1 MPAYGELAQD
11 TALDMGLVDE
21 FQATIHSLQPHQ
33 IYSLPDLTEHI
44 NHRGKHKAPE
54 IKLADGLFLDRSQL
68 SAPSGVPEAKPE
80 GFGFILKKALR
91 VGREMSRNK
100 VFMGEVTAE
109 WFEHDHSDSMDVAV
123 KPLVNRKALLGE
135 LAMLQYMNSM
145 GIPTFRPTGFIF
157 NKKASRSHL
166 LTEFQGPV
174 ETIDTWDW
182 KRMDM
187 GEQWEMFTYSVE
199 TAAMLNSSLLFHRDL
214 QPRNIATDDRNRI
227 VIVDPE
233 FTVSALELA
242 ETALSTQD
250 DTVRVFITSEIKD
263 LMSYE
268 LSEICRSAYE
278 YIFECMPWD
287 ERPASI
293 VDEFKE
299 YEHHILNPY
308 KEALIRRDSKYLPV
322 LLDAFELV
330 LQERRELAQ
339 NPAGES

>member
-1 MPAYGELAQD
+1 MAAYGELGQD

-21 FQATIHSLQPHQ
+21 FQATLNNLQRHQ
-33 IYSLPDLTEHI
+33 VYNLPDLTGYL
-44 NHRGKHKAPE
+44 NHRGKHRAPE
-54 IKLADGLFLDRSQL
+54 IRLADGMFLDRSQL
-68 SAPSGVPEAKPE
+68 SAPPGAPEAKPE
-80 GFGFILKKALR
+80 GFGFILKRALR

-100 VFMGEVTAE
+100 VFMGEVTAD
-109 WFEHDHSDSMDVAV
+109 WLEHDHSDSLDVAV

-135 LAMLQYMNSM
+135 LAMLQYLKSM
-145 GIPTFRPTGFIF
+145 EIPTFQPTGFIF

-182 KRMDM
+182 KGLSI
-187 GEQWEMFTYSVE
+187 GEQWEMFGYSVE
-199 TAAMLNSSLLFHRDL
+199 TAAMLNSNLLFHRDL

-242 ETALSTQD
+242 DMASTTQD
-250 DTVRVFITSEIKD
+250 ETVQVWATGEIKN

-268 LSEICRSAYE
+268 LAEICNSAYE
-278 YIFECMPWD
+278 YIFESMPGD

-293 VDEFKE
+293 MDEFKE
-299 YEHHILNPY
+299 YEHHILKPY
-308 KEALIRRDSKYLPV
+308 KDALIRRNPKYLPV
-322 LLDAFELV
+322 LLDAYELTLV
-330 LQERRELAQ
+330 ERRELAL
-339 NPAGES
+339 NPTGES